1 MNFSSFLPSDIE
13 DFSVRHQFFAQIGT
27 WTTFCALKSRNQ
39 QNHSYLSLWWHL
51 SLSLYQ
57 YLGTEV
63 SILIGMKLVTD
74 RQTDTQTRQLDS
86 LLTNSGS
93 YVKRKKKKHTPKA
106 HLPTW
111 YTEILRQFCRS
122 KKTGRCLDVTMVL
135 RHTRGIFHFKIG
147 GL

>member
-13 DFSVRHQFFAQIGT
+13 DFSVRYQFFALMGT

-57 YLGTEV
+57 NLRTEV
-63 SILIGMKLVTD
+63 PILIGMKLVTD

-93 YVKRKKKKHTPKA
+93 YMWRERKRNIQPKA

-111 YTEILRQFCRS
+111 YLHLNPPSVLS
-122 KKTGRCLDVTMVL
+122 KQKTGRCLDVTMVL
-135 RHTRGIFHFKIG
+135 RHTREIFSF
-147 GL
+147 